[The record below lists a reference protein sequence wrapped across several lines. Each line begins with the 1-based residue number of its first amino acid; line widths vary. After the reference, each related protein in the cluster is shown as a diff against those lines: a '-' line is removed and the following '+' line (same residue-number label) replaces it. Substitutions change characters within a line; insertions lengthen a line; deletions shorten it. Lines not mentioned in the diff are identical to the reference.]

1 MFHRN
6 HEAAERARQRQQT
19 EDDAPRLSTEVP
31 NLKSLKLTYSYN
43 RGEARIGESTHS
55 RLVVVERAPALFV
68 VPCSD
73 RDCKDGGHDLTS
85 DVMRGLRA
93 GRERFEGSAPCN
105 GSLGSAAAPCTG
117 AVAFVAIASFKP

>member
-31 NLKSLKLTYSYN
+31 NLKSLKLTYSYK

-73 RDCKDGGHDLTS
+73 RDCKDGGHDITS
-85 DVMRGLRA
+85 RVMQALKSGRA
-93 GRERFEGSAPCN
+93 TFEGDDPCH
-105 GSLGSAAAPCTG
+105 GALGSAGVRCSSVLSYG
-117 AVAFVAIASFKP
+117 GEAVYR